1 MPFYIFRLG
10 KGHQLS
16 TYVTGGGK
24 EVIQNGLQLRTEG
37 VTPHLYVHTYT
48 ISFQLFGCIFV
59 LWCLDLFM
67 KIKPYVYYSKKMCS
81 SE

>member
-1 MPFYIFRLG
+1 MSFYIFRLR

-16 TYVTGGGK
+16 TYVTGGGM
-24 EVIQNGLQLRTEG
+24 EVIQNGVQLRTEGG

-48 ISFQLFGCIFV
+48 ISFQLFGSIFV
-59 LWCLDLFM
+59 LWCLDLFI
-67 KIKPYVYYSKKMCS
+67 KIKFKKQ